1 MKIHR
6 SKLSISI
13 AAGLLLLMTMM
24 GLAFGQERKPDAQGQ
39 SSAQSQSGA
48 QGRDTSYRPGIRNIA
63 SGEKVKLKGRIV
75 RRDADTFSVRDNQDM
90 EVIVRLDDQTS
101 VKSKGGF
108 LRSGKNYGVTSLL
121 RGLNVE
127 VEGRGNQEGQL
138 VADKVRFDS
147 SDLKV
152 AQTVE
157 SRVAPV
163 EQENQRIAG
172 QVDELNEVSKMA
184 RSEADRAN
192 AGVASANERISAID
206 DYVVV
211 DSAAVYFKVNSAVI
225 SPEDRQALDQLASKA
240 AALKGY
246 VIEIT
251 GHADSTG
258 NMERNRALSQQR
270 ADAVVR
276 YLQENHDI
284 PLRRIVTPFGYGQM
298 KPVADNN
305 TPEGRRQ
312 NRRVEVKILV
322 SRGMTQAPK

>member
-1 MKIHR
+1 MRIYR

-13 AAGLLLLMTMM
+13 AAGLLFLMTDVA
-24 GLAFGQERKPDAQGQ
+24 LALGQEGRPGAQPQ
-39 SSAQSQSGA
+39 SSSQAQDASM
-48 QGRDTSYRPGIRNIA
+48 RPGIRSIA
-63 SGEKVKLKGRIV
+63 SGQKVKLKGRIV
-75 RRDADTFSVRDNQDM
+75 RRDAETFSVRDNQDM
-90 EVIVRLDDQTS
+90 EVIVRLEDRTS

-108 LRSGKNYGVTSLL
+108 LRSGKNYDVTSLL
-121 RGLNVE
+121 RGLTVE
-127 VEGRGNQEGQL
+127 VEGRGNPEGQL

-172 QVDELNEVSKMA
+172 QVEELNEVSKMA
-184 RSEADRAN
+184 RSEAEKAN
-192 AGVASANERISAID
+192 VGVAAANERITAID
-206 DYVVV
+206 DYVIE
-211 DSAAVYFKVNSAVI
+211 DSAAVYFKVNSAI
-225 SPEDRQALDQLASKA
+225 ITPEYRQALDDLARKA
-240 AALKGY
+240 MAMKGY

-258 NMERNRALSQQR
+258 NVERNRALSQQR

-312 NRRVEVKILV
+312 NRRVEVKVLV
-322 SRGMTQAPK
+322 SRGMTQGPK